1 MPKFNNDPSNTIFP
15 QNYTLMD
22 IEGNAP
28 HQDIIKINVDN
39 IQDEVIESS
48 AGYTYTPGQLS
59 KCFIPQND
67 LAKEITLLTLKLF
80 LINVKIKASQ
90 GKVEGSDELYIIN
103 KTWYEKYKKYSKYG
117 TIKRTIPAFSTYA
130 SRPISYTPDEKLN
143 PGMINN
149 KDLYIKNK
157 INANDG
163 RNILISKNNNAYD
176 TRFKVGL
183 IQRDRFNLLKN
194 YFKCDMDIK
203 LNKDGEYNNKNYDD
217 YCVHLNVVFLPTQE
231 KFKEVSDENYEDFYK
246 KYNIMYD
253 VYFRQNARAD
263 EIINELKEIIKD
275 RPELLSTMGVKFV
288 TEGQEDELMNH
299 FNFLKYYIPYE
310 TNTKSK
316 QEMIDFI
323 LSKAS
328 IDKIKNNLKIS
339 SEDIPIYKH
348 PSFYENISILFSLK
362 PDKNTKK
369 LNNIDDINNGLIL
382 IEYIPCD
389 KSDEELKFSIFE
401 EEKNPPKKDN
411 NYEYSSHRYDDM
423 DRAPSPD
430 TRSNVNRKEYN
441 LDDFPL
447 NEKENKNGLVG
458 LNNLG
463 NTCYMNT
470 GIQCLSNC
478 ELLTKYFIGNYY
490 LNFINK
496 ENPIGSNGEIV
507 EKYSQLIHHI
517 WQGNQE
523 YISPIQFKKAF
534 GKMYNAFD
542 NSRQQDSQ
550 EFISYLL
557 DSLHEDLNKVLKKPY
572 IESKDLP
579 NDLSDEEIYKI
590 KKDLYLCRN
599 QSFIADLIYG
609 FYKSTVFCPD
619 KKCKNINKSFEPF
632 NMITLSLINEFELRK
647 LEEFKEEENKKLG
660 IKELTVTFI
669 PFKINFKPL
678 CFKVRIKKDMDVF
691 TFKKKIEII
700 TKFNLNTFEIYKT
713 QGNEYVPMT
722 NDIYLMEDF
731 LKGEKKIFLF
741 QIPPYVFGKKLD
753 FFDKNYMRLISDMD
767 SFFLA
772 EEKYEGNDLYKEYNK
787 KQKKAKTDDDL
798 ELNKNKIEIE
808 DNETGIN
815 SGRKSIDSNEKIK
828 NNNAINTLKDDLDI
842 TKTKNKSEEEDVE
855 MDDASLHLDKSDW
868 VKAELYNYS
877 YQLKGG
883 KIKSSKEER
892 ISKSRIIYI
901 NKNWSNAEMYDC
913 ILNILD
919 GARIDIPEMKEIW
932 YKDLKDIT
940 INLDQINKSKSVDIY
955 EQFHEKKE
963 INIKM
968 LFLFMILKNM
978 KLKIF

>member
-1 MPKFNNDPSNTIFP
+1 M
-15 QNYTLMD
+15 
-22 IEGNAP
+22 
-28 HQDIIKINVDN
+28 
-39 IQDEVIESS
+39 
-48 AGYTYTPGQLS
+48 
-59 KCFIPQND
+59 
-67 LAKEITLLTLKLF
+67 
-80 LINVKIKASQ
+80 
-90 GKVEGSDELYIIN
+90 
-103 KTWYEKYKKYSKYG
+103 
-117 TIKRTIPAFSTYA
+117 
-130 SRPISYTPDEKLN
+130 
-143 PGMINN
+143 
-149 KDLYIKNK
+149 
-157 INANDG
+157 
-163 RNILISKNNNAYD
+163 
-176 TRFKVGL
+176 
-183 IQRDRFNLLKN
+183 
-194 YFKCDMDIK
+194 
-203 LNKDGEYNNKNYDD
+203 
-217 YCVHLNVVFLPTQE
+217 
-231 KFKEVSDENYEDFYK
+231 
-246 KYNIMYD
+246 
-253 VYFRQNARAD
+253 
-263 EIINELKEIIKD
+263 
-275 RPELLSTMGVKFV
+275 
-288 TEGQEDELMNH
+288 
-299 FNFLKYYIPYE
+299 
-310 TNTKSK
+310 
-316 QEMIDFI
+316 
-323 LSKAS
+323 
-328 IDKIKNNLKIS
+328 
-339 SEDIPIYKH
+339 
-348 PSFYENISILFSLK
+348 
-362 PDKNTKK
+362 
-369 LNNIDDINNGLIL
+369 
-382 IEYIPCD
+382 
-389 KSDEELKFSIFE
+389 KFSIFE

-828 NNNAINTLKDDLDI
+828 NNNTINIIKDDLDI
-842 TKTKNKSEEEDVE
+842 TKTKKKSEEEDVE

-919 GARIDIPEMKEIW
+919 GARIDIPGMKEIW

-955 EQFHEKKE
+955 EQFHDYNFVDENIMKKGDKHKNSIFVYDPEKYEIKDILNSAEKKGNSINDIE
-963 INIKM
+963 ILFKIIWKQNLVENYKEGIKPKT
-968 LFLFMILKNM
+968 LERSEKLEDILKAQREEEYLKKNNISKSEQDAKNSKKK
-978 KLKIF
+978 KLNLDELLTNFNQVEKLSKDNEWYCPKCKKMI